1 MFKLFS
7 LFFRLESKNIKFK
20 IVLFALAVYIVGTFV
35 FISNSQYGELEPKTS
50 SEITS
55 LNTALTQ
62 FQNVDAT
69 DDNVASPLYQNVVSQ
84 LRHLGDQS
92 LGIIMNNEDTYIKGA
107 INVSDVQ
114 LDAYAL
120 ENVND
125 IEVFIPSQR
134 EVELKNVLFN
144 NIDKNNEKVFIENDN
159 LPTYITLFI
168 MSISFFWYLLVSI
181 SSSDIFLDDTRHPT
195 IVKGYPFSKASIF
208 IAKLLTYLT
217 ILGGLLL
224 ITYSISIAGGVI
236 FYGND
241 FRYPVAIFNGQYLTI
256 PLWQYII
263 LSFAYLIII
272 TILALLISSILSY
285 YFKNLYLIIFI
296 QFFLFFFLQIF
307 IFISE
312 YIWFVPF
319 NFLNFYQVLNGS
331 IAETTMNI
339 SANVYSGVLLIFM
352 SILLIL
358 IFFYFNFYRG
368 DVKNKKG
375 RGEI

>member
-20 IVLFALAVYIVGTFV
+20 VVLFVLTIFIVGTFI
-35 FISNSQYGELEPKTS
+35 FISNSQYGELEPNTS

-69 DDNVASPLYQNVVSQ
+69 DDNVASPLYRNVVSQ

-92 LGIIMNNEDTYIKGA
+92 LGIIMNNEETYIKGA

-224 ITYSISIAGGVI
+224 ITYSISIAAGVV

-241 FRYPVAIFNGQYLTI
+241 FTYPVSIFNGEFLTI
-256 PLWQYII
+256 PLWQYIT
-263 LSFAYLIII
+263 LSFVYLIII
-272 TILALLISSILSY
+272 TILALLISSIFSY

-307 IFISE
+307 TFISE

-331 IAETTMNI
+331 VAEVTMNT
-339 SANVYSGVLLIFM
+339 SANIYSGVLLIFM

-368 DVKNKKG
+368 DVKKKKG